1 METQEAGLKTVNN
14 TYMESHRILR
24 TPSALVRDALLYI
37 QEIGEMV
44 CKEPRQNWRNSLDS
58 YLLILVKEGCGTI
71 TVGEETLAMQAGDV
85 AFLDC
90 HNPYS
95 HCCDARDP
103 WHILWVHC
111 NGAAMPHLYDIF
123 RQRNASFVMSG
134 AAEWI
139 EPVLQNLER
148 IAMAEEP
155 DYELYESECLTQLI
169 TLILTRKAEKTG
181 HISGDT
187 SQKWEQIHQY
197 LEEHFAEK
205 ITLEE
210 LGKRFGISKYY
221 MLRGFKRKYGVT
233 IVQFL
238 NQCRMN
244 YAKNELRFTD
254 KQIDTIAEECGIH
267 DSSYFN
273 RIFRTTEG
281 ISAGAYWRQW
291 RN

>member
-103 WHILWVHC
+103 
-111 NGAAMPHLYDIF
+111 GIF
-123 RQRNASFVMSG
+123 CGCIVT
-134 AAEWI
+134 
-139 EPVLQNLER
+139 VLQCR
-148 IAMAEEP
+148 ICTIFSGSAMR
-155 DYELYESECLTQLI
+155 LL
-169 TLILTRKAEKTG
+169 
-181 HISGDT
+181 
-187 SQKWEQIHQY
+187 
-197 LEEHFAEK
+197 
-205 ITLEE
+205 
-210 LGKRFGISKYY
+210 
-221 MLRGFKRKYGVT
+221 
-233 IVQFL
+233 
-238 NQCRMN
+238 
-244 YAKNELRFTD
+244 
-254 KQIDTIAEECGIH
+254 
-267 DSSYFN
+267 
-273 RIFRTTEG
+273 
-281 ISAGAYWRQW
+281 
-291 RN
+291 

>member
-37 QEIGEMV
+37 QEIGDMV

-90 HNPYS
+90 HYPYS

-123 RQRNASFVMSG
+123 RQRNASFEMSG
-134 AAEWI
+134 AAEWN
-139 EPVLQNLER
+139 EPEMQNLER
-148 IAMAEEP
+148 NAISEEP
-155 DYELYESECLTQLI
+155 KKEQKRIAARQYTDSVALI
-169 TLILTRKAEKTG
+169 FHPAMPFRPSSLRSPDFRHSVLIPENSHEQKAWSGNHVYRTG
-181 HISGDT
+181 
-187 SQKWEQIHQY
+187 
-197 LEEHFAEK
+197 
-205 ITLEE
+205 
-210 LGKRFGISKYY
+210 
-221 MLRGFKRKYGVT
+221 
-233 IVQFL
+233 
-238 NQCRMN
+238 
-244 YAKNELRFTD
+244 
-254 KQIDTIAEECGIH
+254 
-267 DSSYFN
+267 
-273 RIFRTTEG
+273 
-281 ISAGAYWRQW
+281 
-291 RN
+291 

>member
-1 METQEAGLKTVNN
+1 MCFEVKGMMQNGDAGGRLKTVNN

-148 IAMAEEP
+148 IAM
-155 DYELYESECLTQLI
+155 
-169 TLILTRKAEKTG
+169 
-181 HISGDT
+181 
-187 SQKWEQIHQY
+187 QKSRI
-197 LEEHFAEK
+197 
-205 ITLEE
+205 
-210 LGKRFGISKYY
+210 
-221 MLRGFKRKYGVT
+221 
-233 IVQFL
+233 
-238 NQCRMN
+238 MN
-244 YAKNELRFTD
+244 
-254 KQIDTIAEECGIH
+254 CM
-267 DSSYFN
+267 N
-273 RIFRTTEG
+273 R
-281 ISAGAYWRQW
+281 SV
-291 RN
+291 

>member
-103 WHILWVHC
+103 WHILWC
-111 NGAAMPHLYDIF
+111 
-123 RQRNASFVMSG
+123 
-134 AAEWI
+134 
-139 EPVLQNLER
+139 
-148 IAMAEEP
+148 
-155 DYELYESECLTQLI
+155 
-169 TLILTRKAEKTG
+169 
-181 HISGDT
+181 
-187 SQKWEQIHQY
+187 
-197 LEEHFAEK
+197 
-205 ITLEE
+205 
-210 LGKRFGISKYY
+210 GK
-221 MLRGFKRKYGVT
+221 
-233 IVQFL
+233 
-238 NQCRMN
+238 
-244 YAKNELRFTD
+244 
-254 KQIDTIAEECGIH
+254 CG
-267 DSSYFN
+267 
-273 RIFRTTEG
+273 
-281 ISAGAYWRQW
+281 
-291 RN
+291 